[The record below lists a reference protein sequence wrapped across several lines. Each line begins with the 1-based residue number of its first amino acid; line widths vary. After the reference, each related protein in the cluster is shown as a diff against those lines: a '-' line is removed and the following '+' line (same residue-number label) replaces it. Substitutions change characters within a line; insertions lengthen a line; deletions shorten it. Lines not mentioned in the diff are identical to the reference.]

1 MKKHLNRLKTLR
13 IEKKLSQKQLAV
25 ELKTTNSSICDWECG
40 RAEPDIETLIQIAK
54 FFEVSV
60 DYLLGLED

>member
-1 MKKHLNRLKTLR
+1 MKYLTRLKSLR
-13 IEKKLSQKQLAV
+13 TEKQLSQKQLAL

-40 RAEPDIETLIQIAK
+40 RAEPDIEMLIKIAK
-54 FFEVSV
+54 FFDVTV